1 MIAIPQELTSGTCAR
16 MERRRRNVMCVIAH
30 CFPRCDRTDHLCRS
44 SSVLPDSVLLVL
56 TLGLFYW
63 AQFKFDWRLLF
74 HLCARFGHGS
84 RLNERQ
90 FYLPALFATDAVRC
104 GPLLGPQVRS
114 AQMPRRRGR
123 RAQTMA
129 DQHFDPAWVEAWH
142 FRWDVDAACFVRNVW
157 SRREMERPANPT
169 SHCAPGRALSFLIS
183 EDRRVGFFPD
193 SLRYSRCFGNPS

>member
-16 MERRRRNVMCVIAH
+16 MERRRRNVMGVIAH

-90 FYLPALFATDAVRC
+90 FYLPPYSPPTPFGADRYLDHKFDLHRCPEDEGDVRR
-104 GPLLGPQVRS
+104 L
-114 AQMPRRRGR
+114 
-123 RAQTMA
+123 
-129 DQHFDPAWVEAWH
+129 W
-142 FRWDVDAACFVRNVW
+142 
-157 SRREMERPANPT
+157 PT
-169 SHCAPGRALSFLIS
+169 SILIQHGSRLGIFGGILTLPASSGTFGRGGRWNVRPIPLPTALLAERFRFS
-183 EDRRVGFFPD
+183 
-193 SLRYSRCFGNPS
+193 SLKIGV